1 MQFNNL
7 IRSRH
12 LISQLPIRISNCLT
26 QKEICKFDGRRRNN
40 NLKCDPAVK
49 SFSTSSFKQKVKLS
63 HSDTYTWER
72 WWKSRIPVNNFRYE
86 IDPYFDEEFFLE
98 QVKGVRN
105 FSFYQNINNKMIL
118 NKTIVG
124 QRNRAMIK
132 RNEK

>member
-98 QVKGVRN
+98 QVKGVS
-105 FSFYQNINNKMIL
+105 SFYRSMNKLMK
-118 NKTIVG
+118 N
-124 QRNRAMIK
+124 
-132 RNEK
+132 

>member
-1 MQFNNL
+1 MQLNNL

-26 QKEICKFDGRRRNN
+26 QKEICKFDGRRRNI
-40 NLKCDPAVK
+40 NLKC
-49 SFSTSSFKQKVKLS
+49 FSTSSFKQKVKLS

-105 FSFYQNINNKMIL
+105 FSFYRIMNNKMIL
-118 NKTIVG
+118 NKTIFG
-124 QRNRAMIK
+124 HRKRAMIK